1 MPFNLLS
8 ETTLLQ
14 NESSWKGG
22 EKNDIRCKRKSTIL
36 IIANNYSALHH
47 LTGHLMRGRQSTRPF
62 FYYNVFFEIFNPS
75 NPTHYFLA
83 VLSANSESTRRN
95 TGVISSFDISL
106 PSLILS
112 AVKSSN
118 FTLKLNDN
126 CFAIAFAILGQ

>member
-1 MPFNLLS
+1 MRVHGK
-8 ETTLLQ
+8 EV
-14 NESSWKGG
+14 K
-22 EKNDIRCKRKSTIL
+22 KNDIRCKRKSTIL

-106 PSLILS
+106 PSFARVHGALS
-112 AVKSSN
+112 VTNLLVISTIPIISCAASATSK
-118 FTLKLNDN
+118 
-126 CFAIAFAILGQ
+126 

>member
-1 MPFNLLS
+1 MYPVILTVRVCPLAFWVKQHYCRMRVHGK
-8 ETTLLQ
+8 EV
-14 NESSWKGG
+14 K
-22 EKNDIRCKRKSTIL
+22 KNDIRCKRKSTIL

-112 AVKSSN
+112 LSLIHISEP
-118 FTLKLNDN
+118 TRPY
-126 CFAIAFAILGQ
+126 